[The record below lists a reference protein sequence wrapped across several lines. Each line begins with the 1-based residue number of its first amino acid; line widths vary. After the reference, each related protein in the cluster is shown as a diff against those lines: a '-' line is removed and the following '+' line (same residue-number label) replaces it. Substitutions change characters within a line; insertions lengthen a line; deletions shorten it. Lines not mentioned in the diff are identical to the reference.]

1 MKMIA
6 TTALMLTAGLFANTA
21 SAADPHLD
29 DLAFTLQQQ
38 AALACREVRY
48 GFSRTP
54 AYPHLYKDFYEL
66 YTLAAHVHDVARND
80 GDLVHLKDDVEE
92 MDALFHQVEE
102 LTAQAGTVRVTQAG
116 GGFIAVPACG
126 SSVSAYHLRKL
137 QVIMRDME
145 DSIHHLQEDLEA
157 EVGPGVAA
165 PPLPPGQLGPG
176 DVVPPSPPGQPGPT
190 FQSIPQAPNVVPQPI
205 RFPNT
210 GYPQGRSVGI
220 QNRNGKVAFQV
231 RIAG

>member
-66 YTLAAHVHDVARND
+66 YTLAAHVHDVAHND

-102 LTAQAGTVRVTQAG
+102 LTAQAGTVRVATAG
-116 GGFIAVPACG
+116 GGFITVPACG
-126 SSVSAYHLRKL
+126 STVSAYHLRKL

-145 DSIHHLQEDLEA
+145 DTIHHLQEDLEA
-157 EVGPGVAA
+157 AVGPAGVVPPA
-165 PPLPPGQLGPG
+165 PPGQILPPGQIGPALP
-176 DVVPPSPPGQPGPT
+176 V
-190 FQSIPQAPNVVPQPI
+190 IPQGPAITPLPT
-205 RFPNT
+205 RFPST
-210 GYPQGRSVGI
+210 SYPQYRSSGV
-220 QNRNGKVAFQV
+220 QYRNGKTAFSI
-231 RIAG
+231 RIGG

>member
-48 GFSRTP
+48 GFQRTA
-54 AYPHLYKDFYEL
+54 AYPHLYRDFYEL
-66 YTLAAHVHDVARND
+66 YTLAAHVHEVAHNH
-80 GDLVHLKDDVEE
+80 GDLVHLKDDMEE
-92 MDALFHQVEE
+92 LDALFHQTEE
-102 LTAQAGTVRVTQAG
+102 LTAQAGTVRVAQAG
-116 GGFIAVPACG
+116 GGVILVPACG
-126 SSVSAYHLRKL
+126 STVSAYHLRKL

-145 DSIHHLQEDLEA
+145 DTIHHMQEDLEA
-157 EVGPGVAA
+157 ELGPSGVV
-165 PPLPPGQLGPG
+165 PPLPPTQLGPAL
-176 DVVPPSPPGQPGPT
+176 PPV
-190 FQSIPQAPNVVPQPI
+190 PQAPAVAPLPT
-205 RFPNT
+205 RFPGN

-220 QNRNGKVAFQV
+220 QSRNGRTAFSI
-231 RIAG
+231 RIGG